1 MLKCSKKIYGKAIGI
16 FQNKKQT
23 MNKTQ
28 MNIVKMG
35 LIAVMNKMV
44 QKYKDSA
51 PPPPPKV
58 PKEKINV

>member
-1 MLKCSKKIYGKAIGI
+1 
-16 FQNKKQT
+16 

-35 LIAVMNKMV
+35 LIDVMNKMV

-51 PPPPPKV
+51 PPPPPPKI
-58 PKEKINV
+58 PKEKLNV

>member
-1 MLKCSKKIYGKAIGI
+1 MEKQLEYFKIK
-16 FQNKKQT
+16 NQT

-35 LIAVMNKMV
+35 LIDVMNKMV

-51 PPPPPKV
+51 PPPPPPKI
-58 PKEKINV
+58 PKEKLNV